1 MKQDILKA
9 SDIELA
15 HDVLVR
21 SRRRT
26 LIAVAIGY
34 SVFGLV
40 VGALAYFVLHNHD
53 LGFAVLLGAL
63 TAVVAGLASAW
74 QWARHYARL
83 FRELAAIK
91 ADVDSGVIV
100 YNTAFEILTRNAAA

>member
-26 LIAVAIGY
+26 LLTVAIGY
-34 SVFGLV
+34 SVFGFVIGL
-40 VGALAYFVLHNHD
+40 LAYFVPHSHD

-63 TAVVAGLASAW
+63 AAVVSGPASAW
-74 QWARHYARL
+74 QWSRHYARL

-91 ADVDSGVIV
+91 ADVDSGMLV
-100 YNTAFEILTRNAAA
+100 YNTAFEILTRHTAA